1 MKSGEHMAHSFTGI
15 YLHIIFSTKN
25 RTRMLSPELRDR
37 LFPYMGGLIRER
49 NGDALLINGVE
60 DHIHILTR
68 FPATITLSD
77 FLRDVKSISAGWVR
91 DVFRDAGQFGWQT
104 GYAAFSVSKTN
115 VDTVREYIAQQ
126 EEHHK
131 RKTFEEEYL
140 EFLQR
145 AGIEYDPRFVL
156 EKEITG

>member
-1 MKSGEHMAHSFTGI
+1 MAHSFTGI

-60 DHIHILTR
+60 DHIHILTK

-77 FLRDVKSISAGWVR
+77 FLRDVKSISAGWVH
-91 DVFRDAGQFGWQT
+91 DSFSEAGLFGWQT
-104 GYAAFSVSKTN
+104 GDAAFSVSRSN
-115 VDTVREYIAQQ
+115 VDVVRDYIAHQ

-140 EFLQR
+140 EFLER
-145 AGIEYDPRFVL
+145 HGIEYDPRFVL
-156 EKEITG
+156 EREIVG

>member
-1 MKSGEHMAHSFTGI
+1 MAHSFTGI

-25 RTRMLSPELRDR
+25 RTRILSPELRDR

-60 DHIHILTR
+60 DHVHILTR

-91 DVFRDAGQFGWQT
+91 DLFPDKREFGWQT
-104 GYAAFSVSKTN
+104 GYAAFSVSRSN
-115 VDTVREYIAQQ
+115 VETVRDYIARQ
-126 EEHHK
+126 EEHHM
-131 RKTFEEEYL
+131 RKTFEQEYL
-140 EFLQR
+140 EFLER
-145 AGIEYDPRFVL
+145 HGIEYDPRFVF
-156 EKEITG
+156 EREIAG

>member
-1 MKSGEHMAHSFTGI
+1 MAHSFVGI

-25 RTRMLSPELRDR
+25 RTRTLSPALRDR

-77 FLRDVKSISAGWVR
+77 FLRDIKSISAGWVH
-91 DVFRDAGQFGWQT
+91 DSFSEAAAFGWQT
-104 GYAAFSVSKTN
+104 GYAAFSVSRSN
-115 VDTVREYIAQQ
+115 VDTVRDYIALQ

-131 RKTFEEEYL
+131 RKTFQEEYL
-140 EFLQR
+140 EFLER
-145 AGIEYDPRFVL
+145 HGIEYDARFVF
-156 EKEITG
+156 EKEIVG

>member
-1 MKSGEHMAHSFTGI
+1 MAHSFTGI

-25 RTRMLSPELRDR
+25 RARLLSPEVRDR
-37 LFPYMGGLIRER
+37 LFPYMGGLVRER

-60 DHIHILTR
+60 DHIHILTK

-91 DVFRDAGQFGWQT
+91 DSLSDARLFGWQT
-104 GYAAFSVSKTN
+104 GYAAFSVSKSN
-115 VDTVREYIAQQ
+115 VETVREYIAQQ

-140 EFLQR
+140 KFLESH
-145 AGIEYDPRFVL
+145 GIEYDPRFVFESEL
-156 EKEITG
+156 TG

>member
-1 MKSGEHMAHSFTGI
+1 MAHSFTGI

-25 RTRMLSPELRDR
+25 RMRILLPDLRDH

-60 DHIHILTR
+60 DHIHILTK

-91 DVFRDAGQFGWQT
+91 DSFPDKRLFRWQT
-104 GYAAFSVSKTN
+104 GYAAFSVSKSN
-115 VDTVREYIAQQ
+115 VESVREYCSSGG
-126 EEHHK
+126 
-131 RKTFEEEYL
+131 TS
-140 EFLQR
+140 
-145 AGIEYDPRFVL
+145 P
-156 EKEITG
+156 T

>member
-1 MKSGEHMAHSFTGI
+1 MAHSFTGI

-37 LFPYMGGLIRER
+37 LFPYIGGLIRER
-49 NGDALLINGVE
+49 KGDALLINGIE
-60 DHIHILTR
+60 DHIHILTK

-77 FLRDVKSISAGWVR
+77 FLRDIKSISAGWVR
-91 DVFRDAGQFGWQT
+91 DSFSEAGAFGWQT
-104 GYAAFSVSKTN
+104 GYAAFSVSRSN
-115 VDTVREYIAQQ
+115 ADTVRDYIARQ

-140 EFLQR
+140 EFLGR
-145 AGIEYDPRFVL
+145 HGIEYDPRFVF
-156 EKEITG
+156 EREIAG